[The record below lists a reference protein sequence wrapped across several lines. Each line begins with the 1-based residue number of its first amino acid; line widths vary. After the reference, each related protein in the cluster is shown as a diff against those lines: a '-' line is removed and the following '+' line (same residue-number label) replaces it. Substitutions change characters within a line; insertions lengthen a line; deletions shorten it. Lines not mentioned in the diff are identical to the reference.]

1 MLARGL
7 TGRLQSDI
15 GCYDWTKVFEKTLE
29 KYLITAYLDAFY
41 QNSIGE
47 ISYVFREAP
56 LKIFSAHLEND
67 MKENTKILGKKR

>member
-1 MLARGL
+1 MAVRCTNIQIQGWASIL
-7 TGRLQSDI
+7 TGVQ
-15 GCYDWTKVFEKTLE
+15 

-67 MKENTKILGKKR
+67 MKENLKYLKKFSIKLLQP